1 MKPAREQRCVFT
13 GRLADELH
21 HGSGQDPLGRY
32 LDPHLVIPLSRRQH
46 VLEHQG
52 WGTEIADGVASHLNV
67 LRLGRMGRLLVRL
80 GEFHVD
86 GEVVLPAET
95 VRQIGL
101 TLNRIALDQKE
112 VGP

>member
-1 MKPAREQRCVFT
+1 MKPAREHCCVFT
-13 GRLADELH
+13 GRPADELH
-21 HGSGQDPLGRY
+21 HACGRDPLGHY

-52 WGTEIADGVASHLNV
+52 WGADVADGISGHPNV

-101 TLNRIALDQKE
+101 TLNRIAHDLKGM
-112 VGP
+112 GP

>member
-13 GRLADELH
+13 GRPADEWH
-21 HGSGQDPLGRY
+21 HVTGRDSLGRY

-52 WGTEIADGVASHLNV
+52 WGPDVADGVAGHPNV

-101 TLNRIALDQKE
+101 TLNRIALDLKE
-112 VGP
+112 VDP